1 MSGISLLSN
10 VTIRLSDI
18 WSGSRFAVKGRQPP
32 SDRAGGQRA
41 CLVRFMLNNLL
52 KARFSHR
59 APRKAGDDAMLTLE
73 INGQRITWPEEFAL
87 WMMNYYKTHG
97 IDFTLLGE
105 SAATRDK

>member
-1 MSGISLLSN
+1 
-10 VTIRLSDI
+10 
-18 WSGSRFAVKGRQPP
+18 
-32 SDRAGGQRA
+32 
-41 CLVRFMLNNLL
+41 
-52 KARFSHR
+52 
-59 APRKAGDDAMLTLE
+59 MLTLE